1 MDTLRVDI
9 YYWPL
14 RIGWAIRAADFD
26 AFRKAVRYSYAL
38 WGGRFNPIL
47 VVDREAE
54 ADRLIDLFRVDFIV
68 PLGDSTEVK
77 DFPKKYPHLITPFF
91 GDAVFVKD
99 NEYYRHYAH
108 VLDVYNALAHLRGK
122 PEWTRIKERGV
133 RLSTWHPVDSLADVF
148 LVQLGGYPSV
158 DEVGTDYR
166 ELLLKAAEGTEHPL
180 DPTYPIPPDT
190 IEYPGI
196 SYLCRHGLSR
206 FYNPAPAWDSPGFFV
221 GSVSDLDDLVCH
233 WNLRACDI
241 PMWFVDPRY
250 LARYERL
257 IPAWEKAMRERVDRY
272 RHEWDRHVAI
282 WTRREDLAEVS
293 KLFPNAKLSRCHV
306 SDALWNG
313 YNLQAPTMH
322 LGQGS
327 ALGIVGSESGR
338 PKVSFALPEKPFCGD
353 IWFHDQHLV
362 ASVSLVG
369 GLYGDERHTYDAP
382 YLPELNEFYARTMH
396 FQYNKLR
403 IEPGRIG
410 LVIDAADHDTFL
422 YALPAAELTERIFSM
437 AGYDARLSSAGLIAR
452 QLISQ
457 LGGLQGARVF
467 KVPGVRRLL
476 KTHGPGGSFTKRA
489 ALQIIASKDPNHPE
503 AKFSDHEGLFIEP
516 RAPGEKLRPDAVF
529 GHLVEK
535 GLLRIGVNLICPGCR
550 MSTWIPLDT
559 LKQRLACD
567 LCGHEHDA
575 TRQLADRNEW
585 HYRRSGVLGVEK
597 NAQGAV
603 AVLLTLQQLDTSFYG
618 GLHGNIYSPSL
629 ELRHKEGTEATIAE
643 VDFVWI
649 IGERYL
655 GKTAIILGEC
665 KDQGPI
671 TAEDIA
677 SLKRIADALPRK
689 RFETFVLLSQLAPF
703 SADEIENAKMLNDKY
718 RRRVILLTARELEP
732 YFIYERA
739 RAEVS
744 AERYAGTPEAMAA
757 MTAKIYFGEQ

>member
-1 MDTLRVDI
+1 
-9 YYWPL
+9 
-14 RIGWAIRAADFD
+14 
-26 AFRKAVRYSYAL
+26 VRYSHAL

-47 VVDREAE
+47 VIDREAE
-54 ADRLIDLFRVDFIV
+54 TDLLIDLFRVDFIMPIGESV
-68 PLGDSTEVK
+68 EVK
-77 DFPKKYPHLITPFF
+77 NLPKRYPHLITPFF
-91 GDAVFVKD
+91 HDAIFIKG
-99 NEYYRHYAH
+99 NQGYPHHAK
-108 VLDVYNALAHLRGK
+108 VLDVYNALAYLRDK
-122 PEWTRIKERGV
+122 PEWKAIKEKGL
-133 RLSTWHPVDSLADVF
+133 RLLAWQPDDSLADAF
-148 LVQLGGYPSV
+148 LTHWGEYPSI

-166 ELLLKAAEGTEHPL
+166 ALFMNACEGTVLTIDPGCQIPAAAIEH
-180 DPTYPIPPDT
+180 
-190 IEYPGI
+190 PGI
-196 SYLCRHGLSR
+196 SFLSRYGLSR
-206 FYNPAPAWDSPGFFV
+206 LYNVRSPWDSPGFFV
-221 GSVSDLDDLVCH
+221 GSVSDVDDLVCY

-241 PMWFVDPRY
+241 PLLFVDPLI
-250 LARYERL
+250 LARYEGL
-257 IPAWEKAMRERVDRY
+257 IPAWEKAMRERIGRY
-272 RHEWDRHVAI
+272 HHQWDGHVAI
-282 WTRREDLAEVS
+282 WTRREDLAEAN
-293 KLFPNAKLSRCHV
+293 KIFPNSKLSRCHV

-338 PKVSFALPEKPFCGD
+338 SKVSFALPEKPFCD
-353 IWFHDQHLV
+353 EIWFHDQHLV
-362 ASVSLVG
+362 ASMSLVG
-369 GLYGDERHTYDAP
+369 GLYGDERQTFDVP

-410 LVIDAADHDTFL
+410 LVIDAAEHDTFL
-422 YALPAAELTERIFSM
+422 YALPVAELIERVFSM
-437 AGYDARLSSAGLIAR
+437 AGYDAKLSSAGLIAR

-476 KTHGPGGSFTKRA
+476 KTHGPGASFTRRA
-489 ALQIIASKDPNHPE
+489 ALQIIASKDPNRPE

-516 RAPGEKLRPDAVF
+516 RAPGEKLRPEAVF

-535 GLLRIGVNLICPGCR
+535 GLLRIGVDLNCPGCR
-550 MSTWIPLDT
+550 MRTWIPLEA

-603 AVLLTLQQLDTSFYG
+603 AVLLTLQQLDTSLNS
-618 GLHGNIYSPSL
+618 GLHGNIYSTPL
-629 ELRHKEGTEATIAE
+629 ELRHKEGTEATISE

-649 IGERYL
+649 IEERYL

-671 TAEDIA
+671 TAEDVA
-677 SLKRIADALPRK
+677 NLERIADALPQK

-703 SADEIENAKMLNDKY
+703 TAGEIKNAKTLNDKY

-732 YFIYERA
+732 YFIYERVQ
-739 RAEVS
+739 AEVG
-744 AERYAGTPEAMAA
+744 AGRYGSTPEDMAS